1 MSAAAGGTRRSQFV
15 LDDSNWSHKAWMS
28 QVDANLFERVLVR
41 KAEAAQDSFQVL
53 EWGAGRSTLFFS
65 DLLNRLG
72 VHYHWLSLEY
82 DPNYI
87 EHDIT
92 PKLAARGNAR
102 VLPASADTV
111 ADAGRPGVSALD
123 VVVFDH
129 GPLQPFLDGH
139 EPDRLADLD
148 SYVDYPARLGRQY
161 DFIFVDGRKRRRCL
175 LEAARLL
182 KPGGVVML
190 HDAYRPHYQCAFPAF
205 ASQRMLGEILWIGAQ
220 EKTDFLN
227 WIT

>member
-1 MSAAAGGTRRSQFV
+1 MNSQGGGTRRSQFV
-15 LDDSNWSHKAWMS
+15 LDDSNWSEKAWMS

-41 KAEAAQDSFQVL
+41 KAKAATASFDVL
-53 EWGAGRSTLFFS
+53 EWGAGRSTLYFS
-65 DLLNRLG
+65 KLLSELG
-72 VHYHWLSLEY
+72 INFHWLSLEY
-82 DPNYI
+82 DPGYI
-87 EHDIT
+87 QHDIA
-92 PKLAARGNAR
+92 PKLAARAGAR
-102 VLPASADTV
+102 ILPASADMT
-111 ADAGRPGVSALD
+111 DAVWAGPMSLD
-123 VVVFDH
+123 VIVFDQ

-139 EPDRLADLD
+139 DQDRLADLD
-148 SYVDYPARLGRQY
+148 GYVDYPAQLGRQY

-182 KPGGVVML
+182 KPGGVAVL

-220 EKTDFLN
+220 DKTDFLN